1 MNMIKQVID
10 TDQINIYNQTVY
22 SPILLPKI
30 QDKSVVLDFN
40 GGLISSDSG
49 VLLLKEI
56 EEQIGLIKA
65 IEKVIPESRDTRY
78 VKHAIHDLLMQ
89 RVAQIACGYE
99 DANDCNDLRNDPIFK
114 ILADRYPES
123 GEALASQPTMSR
135 FENSIS
141 RTTLYRIARVFA
153 DAFIASYEQEPE
165 IIVLDFDDTEDI
177 VHGDQQLSLFNNYFK
192 E

>member
-22 SPILLPKI
+22 SPILLPKV

-65 IEKVIPESRDTRY
+65 IEKIIPESRDTRY

-135 FENSIS
+135 FEKGAV
-141 RTTLYRIARVFA
+141 R
-153 DAFIASYEQEPE
+153 
-165 IIVLDFDDTEDI
+165 DI
-177 VHGDQQLSLFNNYFK
+177 KNLFP
-192 E
+192 